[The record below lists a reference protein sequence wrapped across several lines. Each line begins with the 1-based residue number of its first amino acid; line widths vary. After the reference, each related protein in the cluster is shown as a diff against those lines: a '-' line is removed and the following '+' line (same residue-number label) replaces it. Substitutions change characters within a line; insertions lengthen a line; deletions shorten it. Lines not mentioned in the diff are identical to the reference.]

1 MGAYLIRR
9 LLLVIPTLWA
19 IITINFFIVQIA
31 PGGPVDQAIAAIEFG
46 NAGVLP
52 GAGGEGIRASHAQ
65 TGVGNISDSNYRGGR
80 GLDPEVIAEITHRYG
95 FDKPI
100 HERYF
105 KMLWDYIRF
114 DFGDSLFRSA
124 SVLTLIKDS
133 LPVSI
138 TLGLWSTLII
148 YLVSIPLGIRKAVY
162 NGSRFDV
169 WSSAFIIIGYAIPAF
184 LFAILLIVFFAGGSY
199 FDLFPLRGLV
209 SANFDSLPWY
219 QQTVR
224 TVVNDVSLQIEAGET
239 LALVGESGSGKSV
252 TALSILRLLP
262 SPPVEY
268 LSGDIRFHGESLL
281 HVSDQTLRGV
291 RGNKIAMI
299 FQEPMVSL
307 NPLHTLEKQL
317 YEVLSLHRGMR
328 REAARGEILNCLDRV
343 GIRQAAKRLTDYPH
357 QLSGGERQRVM
368 IAMALL
374 TRPELLIADEPTTAL
389 DVSVQAQILQ
399 LLRELQ
405 GELNMGM
412 LFITHNLSIVRKLA
426 HRVAVMQN
434 GRCVEQNY
442 AATLFA
448 SPTHPYTQKLL
459 NSEPSGDP
467 VPLPEPASTLLDVEQ
482 LQVAFPI
489 RKGILKR
496 IVDHNVVVKNISF
509 TLRAGETL
517 GLVGESGSGKST
529 TGLALLRLINSQGS
543 IIFDGQPLQNL
554 NRRQLLPIRHR
565 IQVVFQDPNSSLNPR
580 LNVLQIIEEGL
591 RVHQPTLSA
600 AQREQQVI
608 AVMHEVGLDPETRHR
623 YPAEFSGGQR
633 QRIAIARA
641 LILKPSL
648 IILDEPTSSLD
659 KTVQAQIL
667 TLLKSLQQKHQ
678 LAYLF
683 ISHDLHVVR
692 ALCHQVIV
700 LRQGE
705 VVEQGPCA
713 RVFATPQQEYTRQL
727 LALS

>member
-1 MGAYLIRR
+1 MPHSDELDAGNVLAVENL
-9 LLLVIPTLWA
+9 
-19 IITINFFIVQIA
+19 NIA
-31 PGGPVDQAIAAIEFG
+31 FMQDQQKIAA
-46 NAGVLP
+46 
-52 GAGGEGIRASHAQ
+52 
-65 TGVGNISDSNYRGGR
+65 
-80 GLDPEVIAEITHRYG
+80 
-95 FDKPI
+95 
-100 HERYF
+100 
-105 KMLWDYIRF
+105 
-114 DFGDSLFRSA
+114 
-124 SVLTLIKDS
+124 
-133 LPVSI
+133 
-138 TLGLWSTLII
+138 
-148 YLVSIPLGIRKAVY
+148 
-162 NGSRFDV
+162 
-169 WSSAFIIIGYAIPAF
+169 
-184 LFAILLIVFFAGGSY
+184 
-199 FDLFPLRGLV
+199 
-209 SANFDSLPWY
+209 
-219 QQTVR
+219 VR
-224 TVVNDVSLQIEAGET
+224 NLSFSLQRGET
-239 LALVGESGSGKSV
+239 LAIVGESGSGKSV
-252 TALSILRLLP
+252 TALALMRLLEQAGGLVQCDKMLLQRR
-262 SPPVEY
+262 SREVIE
-268 LSGDIRFHGESLL
+268 LSEQSAAQMRH
-281 HVSDQTLRGV
+281 V
-291 RGNKIAMI
+291 RGADMAMI
-299 FQEPMVSL
+299 FQEPMTSL
-307 NPLHTLEKQL
+307 NPVFTVGEQIAESIRLHQNA
-317 YEVLSLHRGMR
+317 S
-328 REAARGEILNCLDRV
+328 REEAMVE
-343 GIRQAAKRLTDYPH
+343 AKRMLDQVRIPEAQTILSRYPH
-357 QLSGGERQRVM
+357 QLSGGMRQRVM

-434 GRCVEQNY
+434 GRCVEQNN

-692 ALCHQVIV
+692 ALCHQVII